1 VPSAD
6 LSGHPGKQWVIRVPW
21 RLTSESAVVA
31 RFDEASNHWVGK
43 DAADPR
49 LSPITLERA
58 AQIAREYGR
67 K

>member
-49 LSPITLERA
+49 LSPITL
-58 AQIAREYGR
+58 
-67 K
+67 